1 MANSSEVRN
10 RGLILCLLAA
20 LNLLSCTRAGAQPQS
35 NEPRPTR
42 IVLKILNGKTGWPI
56 WAELPNV
63 WIGAATSPLDPSL
76 KTNWRGEIKLN
87 VPTIGPRELRFLPNW
102 YADCRSF
109 GDQIVG
115 SKLKYSV
122 DEILENGI
130 VAENVCG
137 KKRAKP
143 TPGVLI
149 LYVRPRTWLEI
160 IAL

>member
-1 MANSSEVRN
+1 VTAGSNCRN
-10 RGLILCLLAA
+10 TALVFCVLACLF
-20 LNLLSCTRAGAQPQS
+20 LLSTTSVHPQS
-35 NEPRPTR
+35 KNNDPNTTKV
-42 IVLKILNGKTGWPI
+42 VLRILNGKTGWPI

-63 WIGAATSPLDPSL
+63 WLGGANSPIDPPPRTDL
-76 KTNWRGEIKLN
+76 RGEIKLE
-87 VPTIGPRELRFLPNW
+87 VPVVDLCELRFLPNW

-115 SKLKYSV
+115 GKLKYSV
-122 DEILENGI
+122 VEILANGI

-149 LYVRPRTWLEI
+149 LYVRPRTWQEI